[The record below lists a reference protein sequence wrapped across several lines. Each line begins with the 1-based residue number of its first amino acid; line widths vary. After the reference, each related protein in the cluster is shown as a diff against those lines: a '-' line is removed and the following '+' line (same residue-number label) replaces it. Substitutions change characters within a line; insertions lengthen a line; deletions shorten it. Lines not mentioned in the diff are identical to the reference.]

1 MTEETKL
8 TEETN
13 ISTKNDGLM
22 GFISLIFGVGGIFLS
37 YYFIFRYLG
46 DILAAETDAAQE
58 CAATAPFFIPAFA
71 CIGIIGGI
79 LWLVAGVG
87 YFQKMKWTYPVSVI
101 AVIISLF
108 ASFWPNIPAMESKA
122 AIPGPWFL
130 IFFPNLLMYFYLVR
144 SKGKVSR
151 SKAWLGLLIGM
162 AFILEFINGIA
173 ATTRM
178 VNRLPDYGE
187 ASMYM
192 LTMPTNMI
200 ASLLFGITVVGL
212 FLSKRKDLVRTVG
225 LGAAFLAIFS
235 GFPLAFY
242 SMFFA
247 NLDAT
252 FSMFIMGPVVSLL
265 VGIVLLFPKMW
276 NKIMGNNE

>member
-1 MTEETKL
+1 M

-13 ISTKNDGLM
+13 IKTKNDGLL
-22 GFISLIFGVGGIFLS
+22 GIFSIILGTGGVFLS
-37 YYFIFRYLG
+37 YYFIFRFLE

-58 CAATAPFFIPAFA
+58 CGLTAPFFLPLFA
-71 CIGIIGGI
+71 VIGIIGGI
-79 LWLVAGVG
+79 LWLVAGIG
-87 YFQKMKWTYPVSVI
+87 YFQKKDWAYPVSVI
-101 AVIISLF
+101 AVIITLF

-130 IFFPNLLMYFYLVR
+130 IFLPNLLVYFYLARV
-144 SKGKVSR
+144 KGKESR
-151 SKAWLGLLIGM
+151 KKSWFGLVGGM

-178 VNRLPDYGE
+178 VNRLPDFGE
-187 ASMYM
+187 ANLYV
-192 LTMPTNMI
+192 LTFLPNMI
-200 ASLLFGITVVGL
+200 ASILFGFTAVGL
-212 FLSKRKDLVRTVG
+212 FIGKKKELVRAVG
-225 LGAAFLAIFS
+225 LVAVFMGILA

-247 NLDAT
+247 QVDAS

-265 VGIVLLFPKMW
+265 IGFLIVSPKIW
-276 NKIMGNNE
+276 NKLMGITE